1 MEIWVAGHRLYG
13 YKWCC
18 QNKIIIVLIRKLFSI
33 GPTLPLKIFHPLMCF
48 VFHDASC
55 VFPASSSVVHV
66 LIQLLFCNVS
76 PSDPG
81 TCTTAAD
88 GFFY

>member
-1 MEIWVAGHRLYG
+1 MEIRVAGHRLYG

-18 QNKIIIVLIRKLFSI
+18 QNKIIIVLIRKLFGI
-33 GPTLPLKIFHPLMCF
+33 GPTVPLKIFQLLMCF
-48 VFHDASC
+48 VFHDISC
-55 VFPASSSVVHV
+55 VFPMCGSVVYI
-66 LIQLLFCNVS
+66 LIQLLFSNVS

-81 TCTTAAD
+81 TCTAAAD

>member
-1 MEIWVAGHRLYG
+1 MEIRVAGHRLYG

-18 QNKIIIVLIRKLFSI
+18 QNKIIIVLIRKLFGI
-33 GPTLPLKIFHPLMCF
+33 GSTVPLKKLQPLMCF
-48 VFHDASC
+48 VFHDTSC
-55 VFPASSSVVHV
+55 VFPMNGSVVYI
-66 LIQLLFCNVS
+66 LIQLLLSSVS

-81 TCTTAAD
+81 THAAAAD